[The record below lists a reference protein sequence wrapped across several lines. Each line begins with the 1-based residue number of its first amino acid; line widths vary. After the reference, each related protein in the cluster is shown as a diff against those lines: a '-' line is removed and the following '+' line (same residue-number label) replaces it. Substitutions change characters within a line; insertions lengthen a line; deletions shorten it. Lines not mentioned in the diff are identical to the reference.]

1 MAEEKDSL
9 FRAPERSM
17 LEQMLD
23 VQRGD
28 IAALLDGVSDAQA
41 RRRLVPSLTTLLAL
55 VQHAAFVERVW
66 FHHRVAGVPREELGL
81 PDTVDESFRTSP
93 STTIGAVLEDYRLAC
108 EHSRRVAVEHDLDE
122 EFPWHDDH
130 VSLRFIHVH
139 MIQELARHA
148 GHADIL
154 REQLL
159 AMDEETERA

>member
-1 MAEEKDSL
+1 VAEEEESL
-9 FRAPERSM
+9 FRAPERST

-28 IAALLDGVSDAQA
+28 IAAILDGVSDEQA

-81 PDTVDESFRTSP
+81 PDTIDESFRTTP
-93 STTIGAVLEDYRLAC
+93 GTTIKAVVADYRLAC
-108 EHSRRVAVEHDLDE
+108 EHSRRVAAGHDLDE
-122 EFPWHDDH
+122 EFPWRNGP
-130 VSLRFIHVH
+130 VSLRFIYVH

-154 REQLL
+154 REQVL
-159 AMDEETERA
+159 AMDEEAGRA